1 MHPTIYHCMNRVWTR
16 EELCADADA
25 DAEAEI
31 EPARLY
37 PDQWVGAKFIFDDW
51 LSESLLTGYVERVW
65 PWKTRTKCPVF
76 HRTCCVSCIHEQRVS
91 GLRRC
96 G

>member
-1 MHPTIYHCMNRVWTR
+1 MDTTIYRYLHMEWTR
-16 EELCADADA
+16 DELRA

-51 LSESLLTGYVERVW
+51 LSDSLLTGYVERVDG
-65 PWKTRTKCPVF
+65 P
-76 HRTCCVSCIHEQRVS
+76 EDAD
-91 GLRRC
+91 
-96 G
+96 